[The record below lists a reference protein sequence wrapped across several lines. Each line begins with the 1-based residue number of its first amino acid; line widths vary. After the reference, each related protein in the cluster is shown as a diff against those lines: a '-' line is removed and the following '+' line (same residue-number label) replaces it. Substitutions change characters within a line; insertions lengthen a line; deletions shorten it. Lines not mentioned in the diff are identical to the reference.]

1 MSTTSFLLAAFVSLF
16 ILQGCDLCDDPSA
29 PGLVNGRPD
38 LMYSEAGSFDGWVQ
52 VSKIFRAKA
61 DGSEQRVFQTTSGYI
76 TSTGMLHSAPVN
88 GRLVFWGNPRPGPVD
103 ELRVDLAVANIDGSE
118 AKAIAMYKDAH
129 DVLNPVI
136 SPDGSHVAVSDDR
149 RERTCDLIVYDVATG
164 NSVLV
169 ANDMQN
175 ESYVRFSPDG
185 TRLFY
190 YTAENS
196 IVSIN
201 LSGTDKRVHVTD
213 AYSNNDYS
221 SNLDISPDGKKMVYQ
236 RPGQHSTESTL
247 AIFDFTSGNSTPIG
261 AETGTLGAWP
271 VWSPDG
277 GSIAFVGVAQ
287 PNVTMALTLYVFD
300 VNSGALRPLTNA
312 INEWPSYPQWSP
324 DGLQIAAMVTVGE
337 AIDRGTY
344 TVRVFDATSGTSTL
358 INTNVG
364 MPFWVR

>member
-1 MSTTSFLLAAFVSLF
+1 MSTSKFLLVTLVGLF
-16 ILQGCDLCDDPSA
+16 LLQGCDLCDDPTS

-38 LMYSEAGSFDGWVQ
+38 LLYSEIGDFDGFVRI
-52 VSKIFRAKA
+52 SKIFRSKA

-76 TSTGMLHSAPVN
+76 TSTGMLLSSPVN

-103 ELRVDLAVANIDGSE
+103 ELRVDLAIANVDGSE
-118 AKAIAMYKDAH
+118 AKAIAMNMNSH

-136 SPDGSHVAVSDDR
+136 SPDGRHVAVSDDR
-149 RERTCDLIVYDVATG
+149 RQMTCDLVVYDVTTG
-164 NSVLV
+164 NSTVV
-169 ANDMQN
+169 ADDMQN

-185 TRLFY
+185 ARLFY

-201 LSGTDKRVHVTD
+201 LSGSDKRVHVTD

-236 RPGQHSTESTL
+236 RPAQHPTESTL
-247 AIFDFTSGNSTPIG
+247 AIFDFTTGNSTAIG
-261 AETGTLGAWP
+261 AESGVLGAWP
-271 VWSPDG
+271 MWSPDG
-277 GSIAFVGVAQ
+277 GSIAFVGVAE
-287 PNVTMALTLYVFD
+287 PNVTMALTLYVY
-300 VNSGALRPLTNA
+300 NTHSGSLRPLTNA
-312 INEWPSYPQWSP
+312 VNEWPSYPQWSP
-324 DGLQIAAMVTVGE
+324 DGSQIAAMVTVGE
-337 AIDRGTY
+337 AIDKGTY